1 MKVETIKIPKSTAD
15 MTMDHLPFFMNLA
28 KFESVPFEQINPMQ
42 VSDML
47 SLFFSKPPEHFDR
60 YTPNS
65 NQRLF
70 SEICA
75 SCALHQSK
83 PIKTE
88 VKVNSQVYKWVSDY
102 SKVNTAF
109 HRDISRCDFVANPL
123 EILAFCYIED
133 GLEYNQLDKS
143 QSIINPRK
151 DRAKA
156 LKDQFTLSDYLDIQA
171 FFLSS
176 WSELK
181 RHLVSRR

>member
-1 MKVETIKIPKSTAD
+1 MKLETIKIPKSTAD

-28 KFESVPFEQINPMQ
+28 KFESVPFEDISPID

-47 SLFFSKPPEHFDR
+47 SLFFSKPAEHFDR
-60 YTPNS
+60 YTPDS
-65 NQRLF
+65 NKRLF
-70 SEICA
+70 GEICA
-75 SCALHQSK
+75 SCSLHQSK

-123 EILAFCYIED
+123 EILAFCYIEE

-143 QSIINPRK
+143 QSIINSRK

-156 LKDQFTLSDYLDIQA
+156 LKDQFSLNEYLDIQA

-176 WSELK
+176 YNVLK
-181 RHLVSRR
+181 RHSVNQR